1 MKTTNNTQATIEILD
16 GEALDMG
23 GGSFMLI
30 QECYLYASQA
40 PQRFVSHAGAEW
52 PGARGDAPG
61 SPSYPST
68 LGLPSDQTAV
78 PVL

>member
-30 QECYLYASQA
+30 QECDHYG
-40 PQRFVSHAGAEW
+40 PQRILIQEDDLRRLLAA
-52 PGARGDAPG
+52 
-61 SPSYPST
+61 
-68 LGLPSDQTAV
+68 LG
-78 PVL
+78 